1 MRLLSVNDRNTWNRD
16 DRNTWNRELDMKEIL
31 NANDDIKMVFEYVA
45 IIYQLRVYTTRNF
58 IA

>member
-1 MRLLSVNDRNTWNRD
+1 MRLLSVN